1 MLKYSLCAVALIS
14 ASDPQLRAQAP
25 AAPQAP
31 AAIAPR
37 STPAFREVTDEVGRT
52 IRVPRIP
59 QRIVSLTP
67 NLTETLYA
75 FGLQD
80 RLVGDTN
87 YCDYPEDAQH
97 KPKVGNVINP
107 SLEAIVAL
115 QPDLVLA
122 TKMSNRLQTV
132 RSLAELGIPTY
143 TTDPH
148 SVAEI
153 ISSIHRLA
161 DILGAPDVG
170 NQITKDLQ
178 RRLDD
183 LQQRLALLPPS
194 RVLFVTWTQPLM
206 SIGKDTFIADALRY
220 AGAESI
226 VDAQGWPQVSLEE
239 VARIQPDFLV
249 FAGNHT
255 ETMPVGVEAL
265 SGLPGWR
272 ILDAVRNHRYI
283 MTSDAIDRPAPRLI
297 SAIEDL
303 AKQFHPEAFPE
314 TPRSPDTPT
323 MPDTVTVPQTPK
335 AETQRTP
342 YRAAPP
348 EAPAPLDTPGPSDTP
363 EPSDTRPHPR
373 TNNQLSSRTPRLLRG
388 EGSAFLPPAP
398 PSSLSPLGALQPECL
413 PKEPAC
419 AR

>member
-1 MLKYSLCAVALIS
+1 MPQQSSVVAMLKYSLCAVALLTAS
-14 ASDPQLRAQAP
+14 AASTQAQPQTQAP
-25 AAPQAP
+25 TAPQAP
-31 AAIAPR
+31 STVTPQSAP
-37 STPAFREVTDEVGRT
+37 ALREVTDEIGRT
-52 IRVPRIP
+52 IHVPRIP

-67 NLTETLYA
+67 NLTETLYD

-87 YCDYPEDAQH
+87 FCDYPEDAQH

-115 QPDLVLA
+115 HPDLVLA
-122 TKMSNRLQTV
+122 TKMSNRLETV
-132 RSLAELGIPTY
+132 RSLADVGIPTY

-148 SVAEI
+148 TVAEI
-153 ISSIHRLA
+153 ISSLNRLA
-161 DILGAPDVG
+161 DILAVPEVG
-170 NQITKDLQ
+170 DALTKDLQ
-178 RRLDD
+178 RRLAD
-183 LQQRLALLPPS
+183 LQRRVAPLPP
-194 RVLFVTWTQPLM
+194 RHVLFVTWTQPLM

-283 MTSDAIDRPAPRLI
+283 TTSDAIDRPAPRLV

-303 AKQFHPEAFPE
+303 AKKFHPEAFPDNPGTTQLQPTQNCPE
-314 TPRSPDTPT
+314 VLSAYPNPCHPESPRF
-323 MPDTVTVPQTPK
+323 
-335 AETQRTP
+335 
-342 YRAAPP
+342 
-348 EAPAPLDTPGPSDTP
+348 G
-363 EPSDTRPHPR
+363 
-373 TNNQLSSRTPRLLRG
+373 RG
-388 EGSAFLPPAP
+388 EGSAFLAPQLPAI
-398 PSSLSPLGALQPECL
+398 LSRIAAAQPANL
-413 PKEPAC
+413 AKDPAC

>member
-1 MLKYSLCAVALIS
+1 MLKYSFCAVALLS
-14 ASDPQLRAQAP
+14 ASAASTHAQPQPQAPTAAQAP
-25 AAPQAP
+25 TTATPQ
-31 AAIAPR
+31 
-37 STPAFREVTDEVGRT
+37 STPAVREVTDEVGRT
-52 IRVPRIP
+52 IRVPRTP
-59 QRIVSLTP
+59 LRIVSLTP
-67 NLTETLYA
+67 NLTETLYD

-87 YCDYPEDAQH
+87 FCDYPEDAQH

-115 QPDLVLA
+115 HPDIVLA
-122 TKMSNRLQTV
+122 TKMSNRLETV
-132 RSLAELGIPTY
+132 RSLADVGIPTY

-148 SVAEI
+148 TVAEI
-153 ISSIHRLA
+153 ISSLNRLA
-161 DILGAPDVG
+161 DILAVPEVG
-170 NQITKDLQ
+170 DALTKDLQ
-178 RRLDD
+178 RRLAD
-183 LQQRLALLPPS
+183 LQRRVAPLPP
-194 RVLFVTWTQPLM
+194 RHVLFVTWTQPLM

-255 ETMPVGVEAL
+255 ETMPVGIEAL

-283 MTSDAIDRPAPRLI
+283 TTSDAIDRPSPRLV

-303 AKQFHPEAFPE
+303 ARKFHPEAFPE
-314 TPRSPDTPT
+314 SPTIPETQKISQTPR
-323 MPDTVTVPQTPK
+323 MP
-335 AETQRTP
+335 ETQRTP
-342 YRAAPP
+342 
-348 EAPAPLDTPGPSDTP
+348 ETPDS
-363 EPSDTRPHPR
+363 PHPSA
-373 TNNQLSSRTPRLLRG
+373 TNQLSSRTPRLLRG
-388 EGSAFLPPAP
+388 EGSAF
-398 PSSLSPLGALQPECL
+398 PSSPPPKVISLLTAQPVNLAGASP
-413 PKEPAC
+413 C

>member
-1 MLKYSLCAVALIS
+1 MPQQSSVIAMLKYSLCAVALIS
-14 ASDPQLRAQAP
+14 ASAAQLHAQTQAQAP
-25 AAPQAP
+25 SPTPLQIP
-31 AAIAPR
+31 AAATPPSAPG
-37 STPAFREVTDEVGRT
+37 FREVTDEIGFT

-59 QRIVSLTP
+59 LRIVSLTP
-67 NLTETLYA
+67 NLTETLYD

-87 YCDYPEDAQH
+87 FCDYPEDAQH

-115 QPDLVLA
+115 HPDIVLA
-122 TKMSNRLQTV
+122 TKMSNRLETV
-132 RSLAELGIPTY
+132 RSLADVGIPTY

-148 SVAEI
+148 TVAEI
-153 ISSIHRLA
+153 ISSLNRLA
-161 DILGAPDVG
+161 DILAVPEVG
-170 NQITKDLQ
+170 DTLTKDLQ
-178 RRLDD
+178 RRLTD
-183 LQQRLALLPPS
+183 LQRRVAPFPP
-194 RVLFVTWTQPLM
+194 RHVLFVTWTQPLM

-255 ETMPVGVEAL
+255 ETMPVGIEAL

-283 MTSDAIDRPAPRLI
+283 TTSDAIDRPSPRLV

-303 AKQFHPEAFPE
+303 ARKFHPEAFPE
-314 TPRSPDTPT
+314 SPMMPGTQTSPETPRKP
-323 MPDTVTVPQTPK
+323 
-335 AETQRTP
+335 ETQRTP
-342 YRAAPP
+342 
-348 EAPAPLDTPGPSDTP
+348 ETPDSP
-363 EPSDTRPHPR
+363 RPN
-373 TNNQLSSRTPRLLRG
+373 TLKELSSRTPRFLRG
-388 EGSAFLPPAP
+388 EGSAVPSPPPPNPLLPLTTAQPAN
-398 PSSLSPLGALQPECL
+398 LVGASP
-413 PKEPAC
+413 C

>member
-1 MLKYSLCAVALIS
+1 LLPAKKSRRRRKGRAVQQPSVVTMLRYSLCAVALIS
-14 ASDPQLRAQAP
+14 AAAPLTPAQAP
-25 AAPQAP
+25 TSVQAP
-31 AAIAPR
+31 NAVSPQ
-37 STPAFREVTDEVGRT
+37 SNPALREVTDETGRI
-52 IRVPRIP
+52 IRIPRIP

-115 QPDLVLA
+115 HPDLVLA
-122 TKMSNRLQTV
+122 TKMSNRLETV
-132 RSLAELGIPTY
+132 RSLADVGIPSY

-148 SVAEI
+148 TVAEI
-153 ISSIHRLA
+153 ISSMQRLA
-161 DILGAPDVG
+161 DILGVPEAG
-170 NQITKDLQ
+170 NALIKDLQSRLDDLQ
-178 RRLDD
+178 RRL
-183 LQQRLALLPPS
+183 APLPP
-194 RVLFVTWTQPLM
+194 RHVLFVTWTQPLM

-283 MTSDAIDRPAPRLI
+283 MTSDAIDRPAPRFV

-303 AKQFHPEAFPE
+303 ARQFHPEAFPE
-314 TPRSPDTPT
+314 NPETSRPQASQKLPEQAQGHPESPRLVRGEGFAFLP
-323 MPDTVTVPQTPK
+323 
-335 AETQRTP
+335 AEPRYILSLLIT
-342 YRAAPP
+342 
-348 EAPAPLDTPGPSDTP
+348 GPSDC
-363 EPSDTRPHPR
+363 
-373 TNNQLSSRTPRLLRG
+373 LL
-388 EGSAFLPPAP
+388 EESAC
-398 PSSLSPLGALQPECL
+398 G
-413 PKEPAC
+413 
-419 AR
+419 R

>member
-1 MLKYSLCAVALIS
+1 MILRTSACVVALLS
-14 ASDPQLRAQAP
+14 ASAARMQAQAP
-25 AAPQAP
+25 AAPPPPAGVAPQSAP
-31 AAIAPR
+31 AP
-37 STPAFREVTDEVGRT
+37 REVTDEVGRT
-52 IRVPRIP
+52 ILIPRIP

-115 QPDLVLA
+115 HPDLVLA
-122 TKMSNRLQTV
+122 TKMSNRLETV
-132 RSLAELGIPTY
+132 RSLAEVGIPTY

-148 SVAEI
+148 TVAEI
-153 ISSIHRLA
+153 ISSMQRLA
-161 DILGAPDVG
+161 DILGVPDVG
-170 NQITKDLQ
+170 EVITKDLD

-183 LQQRLALLPPS
+183 LQRRLAPLPA
-194 RVLFVTWTQPLM
+194 RHVLFVTWTQPLM

-226 VDAQGWPQVSLEE
+226 VDAPGWPQVSLEE
-239 VARIQPDFLV
+239 VARMQPDFLV

-255 ETMPVGVEAL
+255 ETMPVAVEAL

-283 MTSDAIDRPAPRLI
+283 TTSDAIDRPAPRLI
-297 SAIEDL
+297 SAIEEL
-303 AKQFHPEAFPE
+303 AKRFHPEAFPE
-314 TPRSPDTPT
+314 NP
-323 MPDTVTVPQTPK
+323 
-335 AETQRTP
+335 ETTH
-342 YRAAPP
+342 
-348 EAPAPLDTPGPSDTP
+348 
-363 EPSDTRPHPR
+363 PHP
-373 TNNQLSSRTPRLLRG
+373 NQTLPDSPSANAYPDVQQCHPESWWFSG
-388 EGSAFLPPAP
+388 NEGAAFLSPPTA
-398 PSSLSPLGALQPECL
+398 PSSLTASQAACL
-413 PKEPAC
+413 LKETAC

>member
-1 MLKYSLCAVALIS
+1 MQQQPSVVTMLRYSLCAVALIS
-14 ASDPQLRAQAP
+14 AAAPLTPAQAP
-25 AAPQAP
+25 TSVQAP
-31 AAIAPR
+31 NAVGPQSI
-37 STPAFREVTDEVGRT
+37 PALREVTDEAGRM
-52 IRVPRIP
+52 IRIPRIP

-115 QPDLVLA
+115 HPDLVLA
-122 TKMSNRLQTV
+122 TKMSNRLETV
-132 RSLAELGIPTY
+132 RSLADVGIPSY

-148 SVAEI
+148 TVAEI
-153 ISSIHRLA
+153 ISSMQRLA
-161 DILGAPDVG
+161 DILGVPEVG
-170 NQITKDLQ
+170 NALTKDLQ

-183 LQQRLALLPPS
+183 LQRRLAPLPP
-194 RVLFVTWTQPLM
+194 RHVLFVTWTQPLM

-283 MTSDAIDRPAPRLI
+283 MTSDADRPSRATHRFGHRRF
-297 SAIEDL
+297 SQAI
-303 AKQFHPEAFPE
+303 
-314 TPRSPDTPT
+314 
-323 MPDTVTVPQTPK
+323 
-335 AETQRTP
+335 
-342 YRAAPP
+342 
-348 EAPAPLDTPGPSDTP
+348 
-363 EPSDTRPHPR
+363 
-373 TNNQLSSRTPRLLRG
+373 SSRSLSG
-388 EGSAFLPPAP
+388 ESGDLP
-398 PSSLSPLGALQPECL
+398 PSSEPETSRTCPRSSPI
-413 PKEPAC
+413 PAPS
-419 AR
+419 AG

>member
-14 ASDPQLRAQAP
+14 ASAAQLHAQAQTQAP
-25 AAPQAP
+25 APTPPQIP
-31 AAIAPR
+31 AAATPPSAPG
-37 STPAFREVTDEVGRT
+37 FREVTDEIGFT
-52 IRVPRIP
+52 IRVPRVP

-67 NLTETLYA
+67 NLTETLYD

-87 YCDYPEDAQH
+87 YCDYPEDAKH

-115 QPDLVLA
+115 HPDLVLA
-122 TKMSNRLQTV
+122 TKMSNRLETV
-132 RSLAELGIPTY
+132 RSLADVGIPTY

-148 SVAEI
+148 TVAEI
-153 ISSIHRLA
+153 ISSLNRLA
-161 DILGAPDVG
+161 DILAVPEVG
-170 NQITKDLQ
+170 DALTKDLQ
-178 RRLDD
+178 RRLAD
-183 LQQRLALLPPS
+183 LQRRVALLPP
-194 RVLFVTWTQPLM
+194 RHVLFVTWTQPLM

-255 ETMPVGVEAL
+255 ETMPVGIEAL
-265 SGLPGWR
+265 SSLPGWR

-283 MTSDAIDRPAPRLI
+283 TTSDAIDRPSPRLV

-303 AKQFHPEAFPE
+303 ARKFHPEAFESPAMPETQSTPE
-314 TPRSPDTPT
+314 TPEIPHTL
-323 MPDTVTVPQTPK
+323 
-335 AETQRTP
+335 
-342 YRAAPP
+342 
-348 EAPAPLDTPGPSDTP
+348 EA
-363 EPSDTRPHPR
+363 
-373 TNNQLSSRTPRLLRG
+373 NKLSSRAPRISRG
-388 EGSAFLPPAP
+388 EGSAFPPP
-398 PSSLSPLGALQPECL
+398 PNALSPLTTAQPANL
-413 PKEPAC
+413 AGDPLC

>member
-1 MLKYSLCAVALIS
+1 VPQQFSVIAMLKYSLCAVALIS
-14 ASDPQLRAQAP
+14 ASAVQLHAQA
-25 AAPQAP
+25 QTEAP
-31 AAIAPR
+31 APTPPQISAAATPPSAPG
-37 STPAFREVTDEVGRT
+37 FREVTDEIGFT
-52 IRVPRIP
+52 IRVPRVP

-67 NLTETLYA
+67 NLTETLYD

-87 YCDYPEDAQH
+87 YCDYPEDAKH

-115 QPDLVLA
+115 HPDLVLA
-122 TKMSNRLQTV
+122 TKMSNRLETV
-132 RSLAELGIPTY
+132 RSLAEVGIPTY

-148 SVAEI
+148 TVAEI
-153 ISSIHRLA
+153 ISSLNRLA
-161 DILGAPDVG
+161 DILAVPEVG
-170 NQITKDLQ
+170 DALTKDLQ
-178 RRLDD
+178 RRLAD
-183 LQQRLALLPPS
+183 LQRRVAPLPP
-194 RVLFVTWTQPLM
+194 RHVLFVTWTQPLM

-255 ETMPVGVEAL
+255 QTMPVGIEAL
-265 SGLPGWR
+265 SSLPGWR

-283 MTSDAIDRPAPRLI
+283 TTSDAIDRPSPRLV

-303 AKQFHPEAFPE
+303 AKKFHPEAFEPPTMPETQSTPE
-314 TPRSPDTPT
+314 TPHTGAT
-323 MPDTVTVPQTPK
+323 
-335 AETQRTP
+335 
-342 YRAAPP
+342 
-348 EAPAPLDTPGPSDTP
+348 
-363 EPSDTRPHPR
+363 
-373 TNNQLSSRTPRLLRG
+373 NQLSSRTPRISRG
-388 EGSAFLPPAP
+388 EGSAFPPP
-398 PSSLSPLGALQPECL
+398 PNALSPLTTAQPANL
-413 PKEPAC
+413 AGDPLC